1 MAPPRPARLTRRE
14 GMKFAF
20 TLAAAFAVLSALLAF
35 RQRTLGAEVAFV
47 LACVLLLLGLVAPT
61 RLGRLERGWMAL
73 GHVIGRVTGPIALA
87 LIYYIALTPIGYLRR
102 TFGRSPLARDPDAPT
117 FWIPRP
123 PSAADER
130 RRALERQF

>member
-1 MAPPRPARLTRRE
+1 MATPRPARLTRRE

-35 RQRTLGAEVAFV
+35 RQRTLGAEVAFM
-47 LACVLLLLGLVAPT
+47 LGSLLLVAGLMAPT
-61 RLGRLERGWMAL
+61 RLGAVQRGWMAI
-73 GHVIGRVTGPIALA
+73 GHAIGRVTGPIALA

-117 FWIPRP
+117 YWIPRP
-123 PSAADER
+123 TSDADER